1 MGRDRTHHIYAAF
14 FVLYYFRSLDGRS
27 YLLVVADSK
36 NVVSV
41 LSGPSLVPGSA
52 RCLQM
57 SLLLSISMI
66 LSDIEMGTCRMGLHA
81 AQGVLLIDLNLSM
94 SMN

>member
-66 LSDIEMGTCRMGLHA
+66 LSDIELCGTRCTTSCNYKDRINK
-81 AQGVLLIDLNLSM
+81 AQ
-94 SMN
+94 